1 VLSKNSWLRLAA
13 LIFAAA
19 LLTLVAKN
27 LVARGAES
35 DQLGQV
41 QFPTSCQ
48 SAAQPSLEK
57 SLALLHSFQ
66 YMQAEITFTES
77 AKFDPKCAMAYWG
90 KAMARY
96 HQLWDFPQPG
106 TLKEGLEDIQQA
118 QKLNAPT
125 ERERGYIAAAAA
137 FYQDDAK
144 LSQDERTT
152 AYSLA
157 MAQLHKIAP
166 QDLEAAELYA
176 LSFVALAEQDV
187 DARANRERAMAILEP
202 IFAQNP
208 NSPGAAH
215 YLIHAADT
223 PEFVQRGLAAARGY
237 AKIAPDSSHAIHMP
251 SHIFARL
258 GLWQESIASNL
269 AAIASAEHATDMHM
283 AESHYQTHAMDYL
296 DYAYLQS
303 GQESKARELAAAELN
318 VHGSSEEDRAM
329 HHAELAAH
337 NALELHRWKEAAA
350 LEIPKVKR
358 IDQDTTYWV
367 RAIGAARS
375 GDVAGAKRDVE
386 QLIEIVALREE
397 HSRSEGYK
405 VSKEKATDLREAE
418 AWLAFAEGKTD
429 EAIAELT
436 AAAERES
443 KEAGEHTRMPARE
456 MLGDMYAELKK
467 PPEALAA
474 YKESLKSAPN
484 RFDSFYGAGLVAHA
498 AGDAAASQ
506 SYFAKL
512 SAIAGPGA
520 DRPELVE
527 AKTILARK

>member
-1 VLSKNSWLRLAA
+1 VLNKNLRLRLGAV
-13 LIFAAA
+13 IFAAA
-19 LLTLVAKN
+19 FLTLVVKN
-27 LVARGAES
+27 PVAHSAES
-35 DQLGQV
+35 DPLGQV

-48 SAAQPSLEK
+48 PGAQPSLEK
-57 SLALLHSFQ
+57 GLALLHSFQ
-66 YMQAEITFTES
+66 YMQSEMSFSEA
-77 AKFDPKCAMAYWG
+77 AKLDPKCAMAYWG

-106 TLKEGLEDIQQA
+106 MLKEGLADIRQA

-125 ERERGYIAAAAA
+125 ERERGYLAAAAG

-157 MAQLHKIAP
+157 MAQLHKVGP
-166 QDLEAAELYA
+166 EDLEAAELYA
-176 LSFVALAEQDV
+176 LSFVALAEQNV

-202 IFAQNP
+202 IFAQHP

-269 AAIASAEHATDMHM
+269 AAMVSAEHATDMHM
-283 AESHYQTHAMDYL
+283 AEAHYQTHAMDYL

-303 GQESKARELAAAELN
+303 GQEGKARELAESEMN
-318 VHGSSEEDRAM
+318 VHGSSDEDRQR
-329 HHAELAAH
+329 HRAELAAH

-350 LEIPKVKR
+350 LEIPKVMR
-358 IDQDTTYWV
+358 TDQGTTYWV

-375 GDVAGAKRDVE
+375 GDVAGAKKDVQ
-386 QLIEIVALREE
+386 QLVEIVALREE

-405 VSKEKATDLREAE
+405 VSKEKATDLREGE
-418 AWLAFAEGKTD
+418 AWLAFAEGKSD

-436 AAAERES
+436 AAAEREG
-443 KEAGEHTRMPARE
+443 KAGGEHTTMPARE

-467 PPEALAA
+467 PAEALAA

-484 RFDSFYGAGLVAHA
+484 RFDSFYGAGLAAHA

-506 SYFAKL
+506 SYFANL

>member
-1 VLSKNSWLRLAA
+1 MLRKDSWLRLAA
-13 LIFAAA
+13 VIFAAA
-19 LLTLVAKN
+19 FLTLVAKKTI
-27 LVARGAES
+27 ARSAES

-48 SAAQPSLEK
+48 AAAQPSLEK
-57 SLALLHSFQ
+57 GLALLHSFQ
-66 YMQAEITFTES
+66 YMQSEMTFSEA
-77 AKFDPKCAMAYWG
+77 AKLDPKCAMAYWG

-96 HQLWDFPQPG
+96 HQLWDFPQSG
-106 TLKEGLEDIQQA
+106 TLKEGQTDIHQA

-157 MAQLHKIAP
+157 MAQLHRVAP

-202 IFAQNP
+202 IFAQHP

-269 AAIASAEHATDMHM
+269 AAMASAEHATDMHM

-303 GQESKARELAAAELN
+303 GQESKARELAESEMN
-318 VHGSSEEDRAM
+318 VHGSSEEDRAI

-350 LEIPKVKR
+350 LEIPKVKHS
-358 IDQDTTYWV
+358 DQDTTYWV

-375 GDVAGAKRDVE
+375 GDITGAKKDVG
-386 QLIEIVALREE
+386 QLIELVALREE
-397 HSRSEGYK
+397 RSRSEGYK

-418 AWLAFAEGKTD
+418 AWLAFAEGKSD

-436 AAAERES
+436 AAAEREG
-443 KEAGEHTRMPARE
+443 KDGGDHTTMPARE

-467 PPEALAA
+467 PAEALAA

-498 AGDAAASQ
+498 AGDTVASQ
-506 SYFAKL
+506 GYFAKL

-520 DRPELVE
+520 DRPELAE

>member
-1 VLSKNSWLRLAA
+1 VLNKNSWLRLAA
-13 LIFAAA
+13 VIVAAA
-19 LLTLVAKN
+19 FLTLFVKN
-27 LVARGAES
+27 PVTRGAEN

-57 SLALLHSFQ
+57 GLALLHSFQ
-66 YMQAEITFTES
+66 YLQSEMSFSEA
-77 AKFDPKCAMAYWG
+77 AKRDPKCAMAYWG
-90 KAMARY
+90 KAMAGY
-96 HQLWDFPQPG
+96 HQLWDFPQSG
-106 TLKEGLEDIQQA
+106 TLKEGLQDMQQA

-157 MAQLHKIAP
+157 MAQLHKVAP

-176 LSFVALAEQDV
+176 LSFVALAEQGV

-202 IFAQNP
+202 IFAQHP

-251 SHIFARL
+251 AHIFARL

-269 AAIASAEHATDMHM
+269 AAMASAEHATDMHM

-303 GQESKARELAAAELN
+303 GQESKARELADSEMN
-318 VHGSSEEDRAM
+318 VHGSSDEDRQS
-329 HHAELAAH
+329 HRAELAAH

-350 LEIPKVKR
+350 LEIPQVKR
-358 IDQDTTYWV
+358 TDQGTTYWV

-375 GDVAGAKRDVE
+375 GDVAGAKKDVE
-386 QLIEIVALREE
+386 QLVEIVALREE

-405 VSKEKATDLREAE
+405 VSQEKATDLREAE
-418 AWLAFAEGKTD
+418 AWLAFAEGKSD
-429 EAIAELT
+429 EAVAELT
-436 AAAERES
+436 AAAEREG
-443 KEAGEHTRMPARE
+443 KEGGEHTTMPARE

-467 PPEALAA
+467 PAEALAA

-484 RFDSFYGAGLVAHA
+484 RFDSFYGAGLAAHA

-520 DRPELVE
+520 DRPELAE
-527 AKTILARK
+527 AKTYLARK

>member
-1 VLSKNSWLRLAA
+1 VRNKNSWLQKGAVVFTAA
-13 LIFAAA
+13 V
-19 LLTLVAKN
+19 LTLVARN
-27 LVARGAES
+27 SLTHGAES

-57 SLALLHSFQ
+57 GLALLHSFQ
-66 YMQAEITFTES
+66 YLQSEMSFSEA
-77 AKFDPKCAMAYWG
+77 ARRDPECAMAYWG
-90 KAMARY
+90 QAMARY
-96 HQLWDFPQPG
+96 HQLWDFPQSG

-118 QKLNAPT
+118 QKRNAPT
-125 ERERGYIAAAAA
+125 ERERGYLAAAAA

-152 AYSLA
+152 AYSMA
-157 MAQLHKIAP
+157 MARLHRVAP

-176 LSFVALAEQDV
+176 LSLVALADKGV

-202 IFAQNP
+202 IFAQHP
-208 NSPGAAH
+208 TSPGAAH

-223 PEFVQRGLAAARGY
+223 PDFVHRGLAAARAY

-269 AAIASAEHATDMHM
+269 AAMASAEHATDLHM
-283 AESHYQTHAMDYL
+283 AEAHYQTHAMDYL

-303 GQESKARELAAAELN
+303 GQESKARELAESEMK
-318 VHGSSEEDRAM
+318 VHGSSDEDRQS
-329 HHAELAAH
+329 HRAELAAH

-350 LEIPKVKR
+350 LEIPKMQR
-358 IDQDTTYWV
+358 TEQGPTYWV

-375 GDVAGAKRDVE
+375 GDVAGAKKDVE
-386 QLIEIVALREE
+386 QLVEIVALREE

-418 AWLAFAEGKTD
+418 AWLAFAEGKSG

-436 AAAERES
+436 AAAEREG
-443 KEAGEHTRMPARE
+443 KEGGEHTTMPARE
-456 MLGDMYAELKK
+456 MLGDLYAESKR
-467 PPEALAA
+467 PAEALAA
-474 YKESLKSAPN
+474 YQESLKSAPD
-484 RFDSFYGAGLVAHA
+484 RFDSLYGAGLAAHA
-498 AGDAAASQ
+498 AGDAAASG

-520 DRPELVE
+520 DRPELAE
-527 AKTILARK
+527 AKTYLAKK

>member
-1 VLSKNSWLRLAA
+1 VLTNHSRLRLAA
-13 LIFAAA
+13 VIFTAAF
-19 LLTLVAKN
+19 LTFVVKN
-27 LVARGAES
+27 SIARAAES
-35 DQLGQV
+35 AQLGSV
-41 QFPTSCQ
+41 QFPASCQ

-57 SLALLHSFQ
+57 GLALLHSFQ
-66 YMQAEITFTES
+66 YMQSEMSFSEA
-77 AKFDPKCAMAYWG
+77 AKRDPKCAMAYWG

-118 QKLNAPT
+118 QKLDAPT

-137 FYQDDAK
+137 FFQDDAK

-157 MAQLHKIAP
+157 MAQLHKVGP

-176 LSFVALAEQDV
+176 LSLVALAEQDV

-202 IFAQNP
+202 IFAQHP
-208 NSPGAAH
+208 GSPGAAH

-269 AAIASAEHATDMHM
+269 AAIASAEHATAMHI

-318 VHGSSEEDRAM
+318 VYGSSDEDRAM

-350 LEIPKVKR
+350 LDIPKVQR

-375 GDVAGAKRDVE
+375 GDVAGAKRHVE

-405 VSKEKATDLREAE
+405 VAKEKATDLREAE

-429 EAIAELT
+429 EAVAELT

-467 PPEALAA
+467 PAEALAA
-474 YKESLKSAPN
+474 YQESLRSAPN

-498 AGDAAASQ
+498 AGDTAVSQ

-520 DRPELVE
+520 DRPELAE
-527 AKTILARK
+527 AKTYLAKK